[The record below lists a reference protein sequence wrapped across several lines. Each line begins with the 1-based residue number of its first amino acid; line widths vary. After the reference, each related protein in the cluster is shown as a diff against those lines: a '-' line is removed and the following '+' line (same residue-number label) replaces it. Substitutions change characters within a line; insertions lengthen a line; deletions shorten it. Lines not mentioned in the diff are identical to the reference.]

1 MFLFALVYTAGT
13 VSGMYGRGFG
23 FLAFAMLLVALVAE
37 CVAAKGSFSTVR
49 RIVILLILTSSAVFT
64 LAQCR
69 YASVDEKRDSYMQ
82 YMTDEKSV
90 IVWGK
95 IYKTEYK
102 YFSYRYYMTDCVV
115 QPEDG
120 KAFGRKISCGD
131 VVVYC
136 DSKSAQLGDYM
147 KAYGKI
153 GLFKSA
159 TNEGEFDRARF
170 YRSQGIDFS
179 VKADDIKTS
188 AGKHAWYYHRLERL
202 RDTLS
207 ASLLSVTD
215 ETTAGVLSSMLL
227 GDKSYLDDEIKDLYQ
242 VSGISHILAISG
254 LHISIVGMAF
264 YRLLRKRRVSY
275 TAAFI
280 CSAALILSYAV
291 MTGNVVS
298 TRRAVGMFILTMLAA
313 ALGRCADMLNSLG
326 IMVIYLLW
334 DNPMVLGY
342 AGFVFSV
349 GAILTIGIVTPV
361 MSAPKGEK
369 FWASV
374 SIQLPMLPVVAMN
387 YYELPLFAVFVN
399 LVVIPALPV
408 IFISGLLASVAGCV
422 GAIPGKVLVLPA
434 FAVLKL
440 YELLCSLVMK
450 LPGASVITGAPDG
463 YRIFLFYAA
472 LSGFLVAFSLKKRA
486 IERGLKEKSP
496 ILYNVQ
502 RAACTAVLLAILLV
516 KPKTAAQLDILDV
529 GQGDGIFYRFESGT
543 CIFIDG
549 GSSDRKQLGENVI
562 LPFLKYNGVQG
573 ISYWFVSHADSDH
586 ISGLSEVIDSGY
598 TIEHIVVA
606 EAAAKEESMDE
617 LVLKA
622 KEAGIDVCLMSKGD
636 SIEINA
642 ASGLRNTAKEE
653 TDGVMC
659 LYPGTADTA
668 SDRNDM
674 CLVLKLTDGAFSG
687 IFGGDISAE
696 VEKELVAEYGKEL
709 SVDFYK
715 ANHHGSKYSG
725 SKEWIEALSP
735 RWAAVSCAAENR
747 YGHPADEA
755 MERLTDAKC
764 RVFYTM
770 QSGQIKYK
778 ESAIYENNRQ

>member
-37 CVAAKGSFSTVR
+37 CVAAKGSLSNVR

-115 QPEDG
+115 QPEAG
-120 KAFGRKISCGD
+120 KAYGRKISCGD
-131 VVVYC
+131 VVVFC

-179 VKADDIKTS
+179 VKTDDIKTS
-188 AGKHAWYYHRLERL
+188 TGKHAWYYHRLEKL

-280 CSAALILSYAV
+280 CSGALILSYAV
-291 MTGNVVS
+291 MTGNAVS

-342 AGFVFSV
+342 AGFVFSAS
-349 GAILTIGIVTPV
+349 AILAIGIVTPV
-361 MSAPKGEK
+361 MSASKGEK

-422 GAIPGKVLVLPA
+422 GAIPGKVLVFPA

-440 YELLCSLVMK
+440 YELLCGLVMK

-472 LSGFLVAFSLKKRA
+472 LSGFLVVFSLKKRA

-496 ILYNVQ
+496 ILDNVQ

-516 KPKTAAQLDILDV
+516 KPKAAAQLDILDV

-606 EAAAKEESMDE
+606 EAAAKEEAMEE

-687 IFGGDISAE
+687 IFGGDIPAE

-715 ANHHGSKYSG
+715 ANHHGSKHSG

-735 RWAAVSCAAENR
+735 RWAVVSCAAENR

-755 MERLTDAKC
+755 MERLIDAKC
-764 RVFYTM
+764 RIFYTM

>member
-23 FLAFAMLLVALVAE
+23 FLAFAILLVALVAE

-120 KAFGRKISCGD
+120 KAYGRKISCGD

-188 AGKHAWYYHRLERL
+188 AGKYAWYYHRLERL

-291 MTGNVVS
+291 MTGNAVS

-342 AGFVFSV
+342 AGFVFSAS
-349 GAILTIGIVTPV
+349 AILAIGIVTSV
-361 MSAPKGEK
+361 MSMPKGEK

-422 GAIPGKVLVLPA
+422 GAIPGKVLVFPA

-463 YRIFLFYAA
+463 YRIFLFYSA

-486 IERGLKEKSP
+486 IERGLKEKRP
-496 ILYNVQ
+496 ILYSVQ

-516 KPKTAAQLDILDV
+516 KPKTAGELDILDV

-562 LPFLKYNGVQG
+562 LPFLKYNGVPG

-606 EAAAKEESMDE
+606 EAAAKEAAMEE

-653 TDGVMC
+653 TNGVMC

-687 IFGGDISAE
+687 IFGGDIPAE

-764 RVFYTM
+764 RIFYTM

>member
-37 CVAAKGSFSTVR
+37 CVAAKGSFSAVR

-115 QPEDG
+115 QPEDS
-120 KAFGRKISCGD
+120 KAYGRKISCGD

-147 KAYGKI
+147 EAYGKI
-153 GLFKSA
+153 GLFESA
-159 TNEGEFDRARF
+159 TNEGEFDRACF

-227 GDKSYLDDEIKDLYQ
+227 GDKSYLNDEIKDLYQ
-242 VSGISHILAISG
+242 ISGISHILAISG

-280 CSAALILSYAV
+280 CSGALILSYAV
-291 MTGNVVS
+291 MTGNAVS

-342 AGFVFSV
+342 AGFVFSAS
-349 GAILTIGIVTPV
+349 AILAIGIVTPV
-361 MSAPKGEK
+361 MSEPKGEK

-422 GAIPGKVLVLPA
+422 GAIPGKVLVFPA

-440 YELLCSLVMK
+440 YELLCGLVMK
-450 LPGASVITGAPDG
+450 LPGASIITGAPDG

-472 LSGFLVAFSLKKRA
+472 LSGFLVVFSLKKRA

-516 KPKTAAQLDILDV
+516 KPKAAAQLDILDV

-606 EAAAKEESMDE
+606 EAAAKEAAMEE

-642 ASGLRNTAKEE
+642 ASGLRSTVNEE
-653 TDGVMC
+653 TDGIMC
-659 LYPGTADTA
+659 LYPGIADTA

-687 IFGGDISAE
+687 VFGGDIPAE

-725 SKEWIEALSP
+725 SKEWIKALSP

-755 MERLTDAKC
+755 MERLIDAKC

>member
-37 CVAAKGSFSTVR
+37 CVAAKGSLSNVR
-49 RIVILLILTSSAVFT
+49 RIVILLILTSSAVFA
-64 LAQCR
+64 LAQFR

-120 KAFGRKISCGD
+120 KAYGRKISCGD
-131 VVVYC
+131 VVVYS

-242 VSGISHILAISG
+242 ISGISHILAISG

-291 MTGNVVS
+291 MTGNAVS

-342 AGFVFSV
+342 AGFVFSAS
-349 GAILTIGIVTPV
+349 AILAIGIVTPV

-422 GAIPGKVLVLPA
+422 GAIPGKVLVFPA

-450 LPGASVITGAPDG
+450 LPGASVITGASDG

-486 IERGLKEKSP
+486 IERGLKGKRP
-496 ILYNVQ
+496 ILYSVQ
-502 RAACTAVLLAILLV
+502 RAVCTAVLLAILLV
-516 KPKTAAQLDILDV
+516 KPKAVAQLDILDV

-606 EAAAKEESMDE
+606 EVAAKEEAMDE
-617 LVLKA
+617 LLFKA
-622 KEAGIDVCLMSKGD
+622 KEAGIDICFMSKGD

-642 ASGLRNTAKEE
+642 ASGLRNAAKEE

-668 SDRNDM
+668 SDRNDI

-764 RVFYTM
+764 RIFYTM

>member
-13 VSGMYGRGFG
+13 VSGMYGRSFG

-82 YMTDEKSV
+82 YMTDKKSV

-120 KAFGRKISCGD
+120 KAYGRKISCGD

-188 AGKHAWYYHRLERL
+188 AGKHAWYYHRLEKL

-280 CSAALILSYAV
+280 CSGALILSYAV
-291 MTGNVVS
+291 MTGNAVS

-349 GAILTIGIVTPV
+349 GAILAIGIVTPV
-361 MSAPKGEK
+361 MSEPKGEK

-422 GAIPGKVLVLPA
+422 GAIPGKVLVFPA

-486 IERGLKEKSP
+486 IERGLKGKRP

-502 RAACTAVLLAILLV
+502 RAVCTAVLLAILFV
-516 KPKTAAQLDILDV
+516 KPKAAAQLDILDV

-606 EAAAKEESMDE
+606 EAAAKEAAMEE

-764 RVFYTM
+764 RIFYTM

>member
-23 FLAFAMLLVALVAE
+23 FLAFVMLLVALVAE
-37 CVAAKGSFSTVR
+37 CVASKGSLSNVR

-115 QPEDG
+115 QPEAG
-120 KAFGRKISCGD
+120 KAYGRKISCGD

-136 DSKSAQLGDYM
+136 DRKSAQLGDYM

-254 LHISIVGMAF
+254 LHISVVGMAF

-280 CSAALILSYAV
+280 CSGALILSYAV
-291 MTGNVVS
+291 MTGNAVS

-349 GAILTIGIVTPV
+349 GAILAIGIVTPV

-422 GAIPGKVLVLPA
+422 GAIPGKVLVFPA

-440 YELLCSLVMK
+440 YELLCGLVMK

-463 YRIFLFYAA
+463 YRMFLFYAA
-472 LSGFLVAFSLKKRA
+472 LSGFLVVFSLKKRA
-486 IERGLKEKSP
+486 IERGLKGKRP

-502 RAACTAVLLAILLV
+502 RAVCTAVLLAILLV
-516 KPKTAAQLDILDV
+516 KPKAAAQLDILDV

-549 GSSDRKQLGENVI
+549 GSLDRKQLGENVI

-606 EAAAKEESMDE
+606 EAAAKEEAMDE

-642 ASGLRNTAKEE
+642 ASGLHNTANEG
-653 TDGVMC
+653 TDGIMC

-668 SDRNDM
+668 LDRNDM

-687 IFGGDISAE
+687 IFGGDIPSE

-755 MERLTDAKC
+755 MERLIDAKC
-764 RVFYTM
+764 RIFYTM

>member
-23 FLAFAMLLVALVAE
+23 FLTFAMLLVALVAE
-37 CVAAKGSFSTVR
+37 CVAAKGSFSAVR

-64 LAQCR
+64 LAQFR

-115 QPEDG
+115 QPEAG
-120 KAFGRKISCGD
+120 KAYGRKISCGD

-153 GLFKSA
+153 GLFESV

-179 VKADDIKTS
+179 VKADDIKTN

-291 MTGNVVS
+291 MTGNAVS

-349 GAILTIGIVTPV
+349 GAILAIGIVTPV
-361 MSAPKGEK
+361 MSASKGEK

-422 GAIPGKVLVLPA
+422 GAIPGKVLVFPA

-450 LPGASVITGAPDG
+450 LPGASVITGASDG

-472 LSGFLVAFSLKKRA
+472 LSGFLVVFSLKKRA
-486 IERGLKEKSP
+486 IERGLKEKRP
-496 ILYNVQ
+496 ILYSVQ
-502 RAACTAVLLAILLV
+502 RAVCTAVLLAILLV
-516 KPKTAAQLDILDV
+516 KPKAAAQLDILDV

-606 EAAAKEESMDE
+606 ETAATEEAMEE

-642 ASGLRNTAKEE
+642 ASGLRSTANEG
-653 TDGVMC
+653 TDGIVC

-687 IFGGDISAE
+687 IFGGDIPSE